1 MILRLVCSRAPTA
14 TALSGFT
21 ALVGA
26 VLVLGCTPLPL
37 RTPLAPNREWSDAE
51 VLDYVLVAHDRA
63 FARAGSVAPASSV
76 LGQHHGITLVQ
87 TVSYNDVC
95 CVVPSDF
102 SLVVHYL
109 LAKDSDCADVG
120 GVSESLR
127 VAAGYSSSLRQFCVP
142 RVLADHWPEVAHKM
156 SVE

>member
-1 MILRLVCSRAPTA
+1 MLVCSRAPKA
-14 TALSGFT
+14 IALSIFA

-26 VLVLGCTPLPL
+26 VFVLGCSLAPL

-51 VLDYVLVAHDRA
+51 LLDYVLVAHDRA
-63 FARAGSVAPASSV
+63 FARAGSVAPTSSV
-76 LGQHHGITLVQ
+76 LGQHNGIILVQ

-95 CVVPSDF
+95 CAVPSDF

-109 LAKDSDCADVG
+109 LAKDSDCADIG

-127 VAAGYSSSLRQFCVP
+127 VAAGYSSSLRQFCFP
-142 RVLADHWPEVAHKM
+142 RVLAEHWREVAHKM
-156 SVE
+156 SPE